1 MISLI
6 FSSFFL
12 LVWFIYFWPDILK
25 RFLWCGPLL
34 KSVLNLLQHYFCFI
48 VFVFVLFWP
57 QGMWDLSS
65 PTRNQICT
73 LCIGRWTLDH
83 WTSKEVP
90 GLTFIIL
97 FLLVNLDFVYSLF
110 LFSFGV
116 KLDCFLDIF
125 LILWI
130 SLYCYKLHS

>member
-1 MISLI
+1 MVSLI

-25 RFLWCGPLL
+25 RFLWCGTIFKVCIEFGTTLL
-34 KSVLNLLQHYFCFI
+34 LFF
-48 VFVFVLFWP
+48 FFWP
-57 QGMWDLSS
+57 QVMWNLSS
-65 PTRNQICT
+65 PTRNQTCT
-73 LCIGRWTLDH
+73 LCIGRWSLDH

-90 GLTFIIL
+90 GLTFIIS

-116 KLDCFLDIF
+116 KLDCLLDIF